1 MQVFKKIWTY
11 KSNKPTGSYHT
22 QNKNKKT
29 FYSLQKHMTK
39 TVKIILA
46 ILVAMIIWLIWYAIA
61 SQSKINAQQEIIDK
75 QQPIVD
81 TASRIAELDR
91 LIEIAQ
97 SDYEDAFNKKIKC
110 ESERNTKMDDAHK
123 KADEYRN
130 EQSELMGFLMSR

>member
-1 MQVFKKIWTY
+1 
-11 KSNKPTGSYHT
+11 
-22 QNKNKKT
+22 
-29 FYSLQKHMTK
+29 MTK
-39 TVKIILA
+39 TTKIILA

-61 SQSKINAQQEIIDK
+61 SQSKINAQQEIIEQ

-91 LIEIAQ
+91 LIEMAQ

-130 EQSELMGFLMSR
+130 EQLELMGFLMSR